1 MDLGL
6 APGPRKYIQRFFDLE
21 GVPGPEVKPPETTS
35 LKIHRRV
42 RIREATEEK
51 TQKFWAGIEPW
62 TSWSASQWHLTSAT
76 KTSSAGLQVARRD
89 RKDAE

>member
-1 MDLGL
+1 LDLGL

-21 GVPGPEVKPPETTS
+21 GIPGLEVKPPETTS

-51 TQKFWAGIEPW
+51 TQKFWAGIR
-62 TSWSASQWHLTSAT
+62 TSDLPVRKPVAFNVRHLGKPLRLTT
-76 KTSSAGLQVARRD
+76 WP
-89 RKDAE
+89 

>member
-1 MDLGL
+1 
-6 APGPRKYIQRFFDLE
+6 LE

-51 TQKFWAGIEPW
+51 IPEFLG
-62 TSWSASQWHLTSAT
+62 
-76 KTSSAGLQVARRD
+76 RD
-89 RKDAE
+89 RTLDLSVTKPVAFNVRHQDR